1 MNKSSLLKKWTSEEC
16 LRDETSSREYRE
28 ENVVEIIGW
37 KNIGEERRKD
47 EQNERRMNG
56 LDNETNRT
64 LSRLGILMVIG
75 MQ

>member
-1 MNKSSLLKKWTSEEC
+1 MSEEC